1 MKKSLLLSG
10 IALIAVCSVMQA
22 TKVDFQSIRH
32 WAGSGEKKAALIIQF
47 NDGKDEVGYVWGYRW
62 NGTASGEDMVRAV
75 ARASRTLTALVQY
88 TGSMGSTLDGVGL
101 SQDRVHLSH
110 LEYDFQ
116 SAAVEGQVS
125 FGYFEPNTMMG
136 QTTAPGNSTPQLI
149 QNAIEASRTTGIIE
163 HPLNARRY
171 GYPAYDYDFWKLSQD
186 YREDPELHWQ
196 AGWYD
201 GYWSYWL
208 CDTDTDLSDA
218 SYSGLGMSSAQ
229 LADGSVNLWNYNPDM
244 SQYGSAPDPCE
255 NLDYEMAAFDE
266 SMSEPTPDTYA
277 VDFDKIKCWYGSGE
291 KYAALVIKFNDGKN
305 PDNLVMG
312 YRWSGGW
319 DDSLSTMLHNV
330 FNANKTFHVTWDNNT
345 ITSIGFDSDGNGTVD
360 GHEHNEATGTWH
372 VYADY
377 ANESETYEVPMG
389 SFVNPRAVMIL
400 TRTPE
405 NATPDFTADDPVYLN
420 EHGLS
425 DNITSVVNLTTSVPS
440 VVVSADGHVI
450 LSNCAGYDF
459 SIMDISGKT
468 ISCFSCDSDFM
479 TFNPSAGRGL
489 YVIHG
494 TSGNNTITTKYL
506 VK

>member
-32 WAGSGEKKAALIIQF
+32 WAGTGDKKAALIIQF

-62 NGTASGEDMVRAV
+62 DGTASGEDMVRAV
-75 ARASRTLTALVQY
+75 ARASRSLTALVQY

-208 CDTDTDLSDA
+208 CDTDTDLSL
-218 SYSGLGMSSAQ
+218 SLIHI
-229 LADGSVNLWNYNPDM
+229 
-244 SQYGSAPDPCE
+244 
-255 NLDYEMAAFDE
+255 
-266 SMSEPTPDTYA
+266 SEPTRP
-277 VDFDKIKCWYGSGE
+277 
-291 KYAALVIKFNDGKN
+291 
-305 PDNLVMG
+305 
-312 YRWSGGW
+312 
-319 DDSLSTMLHNV
+319 
-330 FNANKTFHVTWDNNT
+330 
-345 ITSIGFDSDGNGTVD
+345 
-360 GHEHNEATGTWH
+360 
-372 VYADY
+372 
-377 ANESETYEVPMG
+377 
-389 SFVNPRAVMIL
+389 
-400 TRTPE
+400 
-405 NATPDFTADDPVYLN
+405 
-420 EHGLS
+420 
-425 DNITSVVNLTTSVPS
+425 
-440 VVVSADGHVI
+440 
-450 LSNCAGYDF
+450 
-459 SIMDISGKT
+459 
-468 ISCFSCDSDFM
+468 
-479 TFNPSAGRGL
+479 
-489 YVIHG
+489 
-494 TSGNNTITTKYL
+494 
-506 VK
+506 